1 MGSLWMLREVERL
14 CYQIFFSCIHVGVGW
29 GERVGGW
36 IEVVGMGV

>member
-1 MGSLWMLREVERL
+1 MGSLWMLHEVERL
-14 CYQIFFSCIHVGVGW
+14 CYQIFFFLYTCWGGW